1 MSARPTLVYV
11 VDDDEAVRSSLCTL
25 LEVSGFHT
33 EAFADGGSFLKH
45 AKPTPSS
52 CVVLD
57 VRLPDTDGIAVL
69 KQARDRGWTCPIIII
84 TGHGDVPMAVEAM
97 RIGAT
102 DFLEK
107 PFDGDELVERIRHLA
122 KAAENSGDGDRAPRE
137 AFARLT
143 PRETDVMRELVVGHP
158 NKLIARHLGLSPR
171 TVEIH
176 RSRVMEKTG
185 AESLSHLVRMAL
197 KAGIDPDRGQPR

>member
-1 MSARPTLVYV
+1 MSTPPPLVYV
-11 VDDDEAVRSSLCTL
+11 VDDDEAVRESLCVL
-25 LEVSGFHT
+25 LDVSGFRA
-33 EAFADGGSFLKH
+33 EGFADGESFLRH
-45 AKPTPSS
+45 AKPGASC

-57 VRLPDTDGIAVL
+57 VRLPDIDGISIL
-69 KQARDRGWTCPIIII
+69 KQARDRGWESPVIII

-97 RIGAT
+97 RVGAT

-107 PFDGDELVERIRHLA
+107 PFDGDVLIARIRQL
-122 KAAENSGDGDRAPRE
+122 AAESEKADDAGQVIRS

-158 NKLIARHLGLSPR
+158 NNLIARHLGLSPR

-185 AESLSHLVRMAL
+185 AASLSHLVRMAM
-197 KAGIDPDRGQPR
+197 KAGIDPG

>member
-1 MSARPTLVYV
+1 MRTPPTQVYV
-11 VDDDEAVRSSLCTL
+11 VDDDEGVRDSLCTL
-25 LEVSGFHT
+25 LEVSGFRT
-33 EAFADGGSFLKH
+33 EAFADGGSFLQQ
-45 AKPTPSS
+45 AEPASSS

-57 VRLPDTDGIAVL
+57 VRLPDTDGISVL
-69 KQARDRGWTCPIIII
+69 KEARTRGWECPIIIV

-107 PFDGDELVERIRHLA
+107 PFDGDQLVERIRRLA
-122 KAAENSGDGDRAPRE
+122 DTTANSEDGDRALGT

-143 PRETDVMRELVVGHP
+143 PRESEVMRELVEGHP
-158 NKLIARHLGLSPR
+158 NKIIARHLGLSPR

-197 KAGIDPDRGQPR
+197 KAGIDPDREQSR

>member
-1 MSARPTLVYV
+1 MSTLPPLVYV
-11 VDDDEAVRSSLCTL
+11 IDDDDAVRQSLCAL
-25 LEVSGFHT
+25 LDVSGFRT
-33 EAFADGGSFLKH
+33 EMFADGAVFLEQ
-45 AKPTPSS
+45 AKPQMPS

-57 VRLPDTDGIAVL
+57 VRLPNIDGISILKAV
-69 KQARDRGWTCPIIII
+69 RDHGWECPVIII

-97 RIGAT
+97 QIGAT

-107 PFDGDELVERIRHLA
+107 PFDGDVLIERIQQLVEA
-122 KAAENSGDGDRAPRE
+122 SEKVDDTDQAARA
-137 AFARLT
+137 AIVRLT
-143 PRETDVMRELVVGHP
+143 PREDDVMRELVVGHP

-197 KAGIDPDRGQPR
+197 KAGIDPD